1 MITHKVQIAYRG
13 KRMKP
18 NVKSVRNGQTA
29 AIGPPKASSYLA
41 RRGNS
46 GSGAVGGRW
55 DIWLIERP
63 FSTLMPWNGA
73 VCTSDYNK
81 VWT

>member
-1 MITHKVQIAYRG
+1 
-13 KRMKP
+13 MKP

-46 GSGAVGGRW
+46 GGCAAGGRGGFW
-55 DIWLIERP
+55 MIERP
-63 FSTLMPWNGA
+63 HSTLMPGNGA
-73 VCTSDYNK
+73 ICSSDYINILFSNNFA
-81 VWT
+81 

>member
-1 MITHKVQIAYRG
+1 
-13 KRMKP
+13 MKP

-46 GSGAVGGRW
+46 GGGAVGGRR

-63 FSTLMPWNGA
+63 YSTLMPWNGA
-73 VCTSDYNK
+73 ICTCLNK
-81 VWT
+81 RVAN